1 MRTTRGKSAVVLA
14 AMTAGALTLSACG
27 GAADASG
34 DGESSG
40 SASGSGSSSSSTSG
54 GGETTTLTV
63 ALFGT
68 FGYEESGLF
77 EQYMEENP
85 DIRIEYESTQGE
97 DKYWPALQTK
107 LNSGS
112 GTADIQGI
120 EVARIADVTANQAD
134 LWTDLSETAAGDQ
147 VANYVEW
154 KAAAATTEDGRVV
167 GLGTDIGPMGL
178 CYRTDLFEQAGLP
191 TDPEELAGELGS
203 WEEFLALGEEFAASA
218 PEGSAFHDSAGGLYN
233 AIISTESEIY
243 YDADG
248 ELVVDSNEAVRD
260 AFDLA
265 ARAGQEGLTAKL
277 EQFVDPSWDAGF
289 GSGTFASIAC
299 PSWMI
304 GYIKGKAG
312 DAGSGQWNITTLP
325 GGQGGNWG
333 GAYLGI
339 PAASENKE
347 EAAELIAW
355 LTDAEQQA
363 AVFTN
368 VGNFPSNTGAI
379 ELVADA
385 TDEYFNDA
393 PIGEVFTT
401 SAQNAPTQILGPDD
415 GVAKNALVQA
425 LLSVEVNG
433 VSPEDAWENGVSTIL
448 NQVS

>member
-1 MRTTRGKSAVVLA
+1 MDTRRTRTASVVATL
-14 AMTAGALTLSACG
+14 TVGALALSACG
-27 GAADASG
+27 DGASDEPAAAG
-34 DGESSG
+34 GTTDGR
-40 SASGSGSSSSSTSG
+40 
-54 GGETTTLTV
+54 TTITV

-85 DIRIEYESTQGE
+85 DILIQYESTQGE

-112 GTADIQGI
+112 GAADIQGI
-120 EVARIADVTANQAD
+120 EVARISEVTANQAD
-134 LWTDLSETAAGDQ
+134 LWTDLRDTPAGERVGD
-147 VANYVEW
+147 YVSW
-154 KAAAATTEDGRVV
+154 KADAATTADGKVV
-167 GLGTDIGPMGL
+167 GLGTDIGPMAL
-178 CYRTDLFEQAGLP
+178 CYRSDLFEEAGLP
-191 TDPEELAGELGS
+191 TEPEELAARMGS
-203 WEEFLALGEEFAASA
+203 WEDFIALGEEFQAGA
-218 PEGSAFHDSAGGLYN
+218 PDGTAFHDSAGGLYN
-233 AIISTESEIY
+233 AIVSTEEQIY
-243 YDADG
+243 HDESG
-248 ELVVDSNEAVRD
+248 ELVLESNQAVRD

-265 ARAGQEGLTAKL
+265 ARAGQSGLTAKL

-339 PAASENKE
+339 PEASENKE
-347 EAAELIAW
+347 EAAELLAW

-363 AVFTN
+363 AVFAN

-379 ELVADA
+379 ALVGDT

-401 SAQNAPTQILGPDD
+401 SAENAPTQILGPHD
-415 GVAKNALVQA
+415 GVAKNAMVQA

-433 VSPEDAWENGVSTIL
+433 VDPADAWEAGVSQVL
-448 NQVS
+448 NQVR

>member
-1 MRTTRGKSAVVLA
+1 MHTRKSVAVIA
-14 AMTAGALTLSACG
+14 AITAGALTLSACG
-27 GAADASG
+27 DSASTDSAAADS
-34 DGESSG
+34 SSG
-40 SASGSGSSSSSTSG
+40 GK
-54 GGETTTLTV
+54 TTLTV
-63 ALFGT
+63 SLFGT
-68 FGYEESGLF
+68 FGFEESGLF

-85 DIRIEYESTQGE
+85 DIVIEYDSTQGE

-120 EVARIADVTANQAD
+120 EVARISEVTANQAD
-134 LWTDLSETAAGDQ
+134 LWTDLSETVAGDR
-147 VANYVEW
+147 VGDYVQW
-154 KAAAATTEDGRVV
+154 KADAATTADGRVL
-167 GLGTDIGPMGL
+167 GLGTDIGPMAL
-178 CYRTDLFEQAGLP
+178 CYRSDLFEAAGVP
-191 TDPEELAGELGS
+191 SDPDELAAQLGS
-203 WEEFLALGEEFAASA
+203 WEDFLALGEEFTAGA
-218 PEGSAFHDSAGGLYN
+218 PDGTAFHDSAGGLYN

-243 YDADG
+243 HDEAG
-248 ELVVDSNEAVRD
+248 ELVVDSNPAVRA
-260 AFDLA
+260 AFDMA
-265 ARAGQEGLTAKL
+265 AQAGQDGLTAKL

-347 EAAELIAW
+347 EAAELLAW

-363 AVFTN
+363 AVFEN

-379 ELVADA
+379 ALVGDT
-385 TDEYFNDA
+385 TDEYFNGA
-393 PIGEVFTT
+393 PTGEVFTT
-401 SAQNAPTQILGPDD
+401 SAENAPTQILGPHD

-433 VSPEDAWENGVSTIL
+433 VDPAEAWENGVSQIL
-448 NQVS
+448 NQVG

>member
-1 MRTTRGKSAVVLA
+1 MDTRRTRTASVVA
-14 AMTAGALTLSACG
+14 ALTAGALALSACG
-27 GAADASG
+27 D
-34 DGESSG
+34 
-40 SASGSGSSSSSTSG
+40 SASDEPDAAGGSTDGK
-54 GGETTTLTV
+54 TTITV

-85 DIRIEYESTQGE
+85 DILIQYESTQGE

-120 EVARIADVTANQAD
+120 EVARISEVTANQAD
-134 LWTDLSETAAGDQ
+134 LWTDLRDTPAGERVED
-147 VANYVEW
+147 YVDW
-154 KAAAATTEDGRVV
+154 KANAATTADGKVL
-167 GLGTDIGPMGL
+167 GLGTDIGPMAL
-178 CYRTDLFEQAGLP
+178 CYRSDLFEEAGLP
-191 TDPEELAGELGS
+191 SEPDELAARLGS
-203 WEEFLALGEEFAASA
+203 WEDFITLGEEFQAGA
-218 PEGSAFHDSAGGLYN
+218 PEGTAFHDSAGGLYN
-233 AIISTESEIY
+233 AIVSTEEQIY
-243 YDADG
+243 HDESG
-248 ELVVDSNEAVRD
+248 ELVLESNQALRD

-265 ARAGQEGLTAKL
+265 ARAGQSGLTAKL
-277 EQFVDPSWDAGF
+277 EQFVDPSWDGGF

-333 GAYLGI
+333 GAYLAI
-339 PAASENKE
+339 PEASENKE

-363 AVFTN
+363 AVFSN

-379 ELVADA
+379 ELVGDT
-385 TDEYFNDA
+385 TDEYFNGA
-393 PIGEVFTT
+393 PIGQVFTT
-401 SAQNAPTQILGPDD
+401 SAQNAPTQILGPYD
-415 GVAKNALVQA
+415 GVAKNAMVQA

-433 VSPEDAWENGVSTIL
+433 VDPADAWETGVSQVL
-448 NQVS
+448 NQVR

>member
-1 MRTTRGKSAVVLA
+1 MTTRTRAAVA
-14 AMTAGALTLSACG
+14 AIAVGALTLAAC
-27 GAADASG
+27 G
-34 DGESSG
+34 DGESAD
-40 SASGSGSSSSSTSG
+40 SAAADGTEDGK
-54 GGETTTLTV
+54 TTLTV

-77 EQYMEENP
+77 DQYMEENP
-85 DIRIEYESTQGE
+85 EILIEYESTQGE

-112 GTADIQGI
+112 GAADIQGI
-120 EVARIADVTANQAD
+120 EVARISEVTANQAD
-134 LWTDLSETAAGDQ
+134 LWTDLRDTAAGER
-147 VANYVEW
+147 VADYVDW
-154 KAAAATTEDGRVV
+154 KADAATTADGRVV

-178 CYRTDLFEQAGLP
+178 CYRTDLFEEAGLP
-191 TDPEELAGELGS
+191 TDPAELAARLGS
-203 WEEFLALGEEFAASA
+203 WEDFLALGEEFKAGA
-218 PEGSAFHDSAGGLYN
+218 PAGTAFHDSAGGLYN
-233 AIISTESEIY
+233 AIISTEEEIY
-243 YDADG
+243 HDENG
-248 ELVVDSNEAVRD
+248 ELVLESNPAVRN

-265 ARAGQEGLTAKL
+265 AQAGQNGLTAKL
-277 EQFVDPSWDAGF
+277 EQFVDPSWDGGF

-339 PAASENKE
+339 PASSENKE

-363 AVFTN
+363 AVFEN
-368 VGNFPSNTGAI
+368 VGNFPSNTNAI

-385 TDEYFNDA
+385 TDEYFNGA

-401 SAQNAPTQILGPDD
+401 SAQNAPTQILGAYD
-415 GVAKNALVQA
+415 GVAKNAMVQA

-433 VSPEDAWENGVSTIL
+433 VSPDDAWEAGVS
-448 NQVS
+448 QVLSQAG

>member
-1 MRTTRGKSAVVLA
+1 MDTRRTRTASVVATL
-14 AMTAGALTLSACG
+14 TVGALALSACG
-27 GAADASG
+27 DGASDEPAAAG
-34 DGESSG
+34 GTTDGR
-40 SASGSGSSSSSTSG
+40 
-54 GGETTTLTV
+54 TTITV

-85 DIRIEYESTQGE
+85 DILIQYESTQGE

-112 GTADIQGI
+112 GAADIQGI
-120 EVARIADVTANQAD
+120 EVARISEVTANQAD
-134 LWTDLSETAAGDQ
+134 LWTDLRDTPAGERVGD
-147 VANYVEW
+147 YVSW
-154 KAAAATTEDGRVV
+154 KADAATTADGKVV
-167 GLGTDIGPMGL
+167 GLGTDIGPMAL
-178 CYRTDLFEQAGLP
+178 CYRSDLFEAAGLP
-191 TDPEELAGELGS
+191 TEPEELAARMGS
-203 WEEFLALGEEFAASA
+203 WEDFIALGEEFQAGA
-218 PEGSAFHDSAGGLYN
+218 PDGTAFHDSAGGLYN
-233 AIISTESEIY
+233 AIVSTEEQIY
-243 YDADG
+243 HDESG
-248 ELVVDSNEAVRD
+248 ELVLESNQAVRD

-265 ARAGQEGLTAKL
+265 ARAGQSGLTAKL

-339 PAASENKE
+339 PEASENKE
-347 EAAELIAW
+347 EAAELLAW

-363 AVFTN
+363 AVFAN

-379 ELVADA
+379 ALVGDT

-401 SAQNAPTQILGPDD
+401 SAENAPTQILGPHD
-415 GVAKNALVQA
+415 GVAKNAMVQA

-433 VSPEDAWENGVSTIL
+433 VDPADAWEAGVSQVL
-448 NQVS
+448 NQVR